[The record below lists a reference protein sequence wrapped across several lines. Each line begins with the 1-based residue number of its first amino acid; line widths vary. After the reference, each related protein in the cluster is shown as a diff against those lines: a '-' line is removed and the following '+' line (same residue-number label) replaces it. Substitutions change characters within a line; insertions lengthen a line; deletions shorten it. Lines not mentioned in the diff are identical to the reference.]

1 MKACLTRWQKAGF
14 DFALDWLLRNIT
26 TVLRGEAMF
35 AALDGVTTP
44 QFQVG
49 LRQAEKT
56 CNYLLNIISGR
67 LGLDHDR
74 VLGGRYAF
82 PVMSRYVTLRGG
94 KLHDA
99 REQDQLLY
107 WYIHSFLWGRFTGS
121 TETIMNQDLRALD
134 HREQSLDRL
143 IEQLRLTRG
152 DLRIRPADFGGSS
165 LGARFYPLLYLLTR
179 VYRARD
185 WDNGLPLSANL
196 LGKLNALQV
205 HHIFPKALLYR
216 HGFGRAEVNA
226 IANFCF
232 LTQEANRDIS
242 ATAPAT
248 YFEAVEEKHPG
259 ALASQW
265 IPLDRR
271 LWRVENYREFLAAR
285 RELLAEAANR
295 FLDELLKGK
304 AASPALKTSQPTF

>member
-1 MKACLTRWQKAGF
+1 M
-14 DFALDWLLRNIT
+14 
-26 TVLRGEAMF
+26 GEAMC

-44 QFQVG
+44 QFQAG

-99 REQDQLLY
+99 REQYMLLY

-121 TETIMNQDLRALD
+121 TETIMNQDLRALG
-134 HREQSLDRL
+134 HSEQSLDRL

-152 DLRIRPADFGGSS
+152 DLRIRPADFGGST

-179 VYRARD
+179 VHGARD

-205 HHIFPKALLYR
+205 HHIFPKALLYQ
-216 HGFGRAEVNA
+216 HG
-226 IANFCF
+226 
-232 LTQEANRDIS
+232 
-242 ATAPAT
+242 
-248 YFEAVEEKHPG
+248 
-259 ALASQW
+259 
-265 IPLDRR
+265 
-271 LWRVENYREFLAAR
+271 
-285 RELLAEAANR
+285 
-295 FLDELLKGK
+295 
-304 AASPALKTSQPTF
+304 

>member
-1 MKACLTRWQKAGF
+1 
-14 DFALDWLLRNIT
+14 
-26 TVLRGEAMF
+26 
-35 AALDGVTTP
+35 
-44 QFQVG
+44 
-49 LRQAEKT
+49 
-56 CNYLLNIISGR
+56 
-67 LGLDHDR
+67 LDHDR

-121 TETIMNQDLRALD
+121 TETIMNQDLRALG
-134 HREQSLDRL
+134 HSEQSLDRL

-248 YFEAVEEKHPG
+248 YFEAVEEKAPRS
-259 ALASQW
+259 L
-265 IPLDRR
+265 
-271 LWRVENYREFLAAR
+271 
-285 RELLAEAANR
+285 
-295 FLDELLKGK
+295 
-304 AASPALKTSQPTF
+304 